1 MLQNIEACEWL
12 AGALRSLEVPHL
24 DPIYA
29 NMRAVCI
36 LPFSFVLF
44 CFFFQILWGKA
55 VNFKGLS
62 GNLITLTEPC

>member
-36 LPFSFVLF
+36 LPFSFA
-44 CFFFQILWGKA
+44 FFFFPKYCGEKLLTLKVSLG
-55 VNFKGLS
+55 
-62 GNLITLTEPC
+62 LITLTELR

>member
-36 LPFSFVLF
+36 LPFSFA
-44 CFFFQILWGKA
+44 FFFFPNVVGK
-55 VNFKGLS
+55 S
-62 GNLITLTEPC
+62 C